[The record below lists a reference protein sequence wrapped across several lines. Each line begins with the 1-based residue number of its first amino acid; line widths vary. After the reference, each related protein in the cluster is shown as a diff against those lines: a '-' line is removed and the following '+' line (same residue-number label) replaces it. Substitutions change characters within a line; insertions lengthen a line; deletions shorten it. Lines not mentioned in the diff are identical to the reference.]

1 MAQKRQMRQVWV
13 LVLVALACT
22 KKDVDPS
29 QGPGEP
35 QAAVA
40 GAGAGAEDSAV
51 VPPTPTPDGFVT
63 GGTAYVTQ
71 LVTVRREPSDAK
83 ELGDSKAH
91 GKKVANWLATL
102 YRGEQVTVQALQG
115 PYLQVQLSDGKSGW
129 TRSEGLLTG
138 QGVEM
143 VTLLDRAKTFSRPD
157 LLALLAGKQVEPG
170 SLLLLVRGK
179 DAFSEVNVSGSSS
192 VWILSDLIV
201 REPREVEAAKLV
213 QRARV
218 LQDRNASDAA
228 AILDMAK
235 TQFANTRLVQQ
246 VLMPPPP
253 PPPVDPNA
261 LPEPVPAPGIAPT
274 APEAA
279 LAPAAPPGFA
289 PAVPT
294 D

>member
-1 MAQKRQMRQVWV
+1 MAKKRQMRQIWL
-13 LVLVALACT
+13 LVLVVLACT
-22 KKDVDPS
+22 KKDADPS
-29 QGPGEP
+29 EGPGEP
-35 QAAVA
+35 QAAVV
-40 GAGAGAEDSAV
+40 GAGAEDSAV

-71 LVTVRREPSDAK
+71 LVTVRREPSDTK
-83 ELGDSKAH
+83 ELGDGKLH
-91 GKKVANWLATL
+91 GKKVPNWLATL

-170 SLLLLVRGK
+170 SLLLLMRRK
-179 DAFSEVNVSGSSS
+179 DAFSEVNVGGSSS

-261 LPEPVPAPGIAPT
+261 SPEPAPAPAPGIVPT

-279 LAPAAPPGFA
+279 LGPAPPPGFA